1 MSKNDTISLSRRL
14 LNVSES
20 IEHLANQNYKYTTE
34 MAVSEAFRKA
44 FIKEGILMLIDST
57 LNSCADG
64 ITNVDMRITL
74 INVDN
79 DTDRHVMNWCGQGYD
94 KGDKGMM
101 IPTYNDAEADH
112 MTVLERGA
120 TETAPHKK
128 GTGYTPPMRTKTPT
142 TRIQPVVTN
151 GVPNNEPTVTTTPP
165 KKTPILPKKSQALVR
180 EILDYSA
187 HPVFDPEQREKL
199 VTWAKQTFNKSH
211 DKSVQEAHQQVHD
224 RVTKYM
230 NTKIDVYLRQC
241 ENSNDVIDKGEM
253 DRKIS
258 ELKENR
264 GVVEWL
270 S

>member
-1 MSKNDTISLSRRL
+1 
-14 LNVSES
+14 
-20 IEHLANQNYKYTTE
+20 

-94 KGDKGMM
+94 KGDM